1 MTVDAAQDAATI
13 EVAEPRKDITNLK
26 ELIEVSSVSY

>member
-13 EVAEPRKDITNLK
+13 EVAAPRKDISNFK
-26 ELIEVSSVSY
+26 ELMEVSFMSF